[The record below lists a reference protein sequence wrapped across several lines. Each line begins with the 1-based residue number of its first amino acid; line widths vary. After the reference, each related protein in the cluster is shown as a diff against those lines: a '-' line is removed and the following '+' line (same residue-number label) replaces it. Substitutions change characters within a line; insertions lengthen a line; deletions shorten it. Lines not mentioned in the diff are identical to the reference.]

1 VQINANDEKG
11 KVNLAQYII
20 KAPVSQE
27 KMTYDRENQ
36 KVIYKSKHG
45 TIAYEPLD
53 WIAAITSHIPN
64 KWSQSVHF
72 YGRYSNKNRGLRLKA
87 QEESQG
93 NSTISDVPPPPKKA
107 CSKKWAE
114 LIKLVYEVNPL
125 QCPKCLHEM
134 RIVAIINDPHVVE
147 KILKHLD
154 LWQPQA
160 HSPPVNKETVFEEVI
175 YDYSYSFP

>member
-1 VQINANDEKG
+1 MI
-11 KVNLAQYII
+11 
-20 KAPVSQE
+20 
-27 KMTYDRENQ
+27 YDKKNQ

-45 TIAYEPLD
+45 TIVYDPLD
-53 WIAAITSHIPN
+53 WLAAITSHIPN

-72 YGRYSNKNRGLRLKA
+72 YGRYSNKSRGLRLKA
-87 QEESQG
+87 QEKS
-93 NSTISDVPPPPKKA
+93 NSDSAISFVPPPPKKA

-134 RIVAIINDPHVVE
+134 RIVSIINDPLVVE

-160 HSPPVNKETVFEEVI
+160 HSPPASKETKIAEEVI
-175 YDYSYSFP
+175 YDYNFLKFRS